1 MWFYIF
7 VYLCVCGQYYSSDFT
22 SLFSRCIVSIF
33 VNIFHISNDLF
44 GLNSL
49 AGPQAGAFSYISE
62 FHTSQTAARAVAFSL
77 VCLSGFAIYMSPFA
91 ILIVPM
97 DWSWQIFSLNF
108 KPWRLFLICISLIN
122 LWNGIVFAFLPESP
136 KFLLAL
142 NEKEKALHILRRIY
156 AFNTGQPEQVMNIS
170 INTYDRTL
178 MYYCSVYIV
187 LFIELSDKIH
197 QVGIHWE

>member
-7 VYLCVCGQYYSSDFT
+7 VYLCVCDQYYSSDFT

-33 VNIFHISNDLF
+33 FNIFHISIDLF

-62 FHTSQTAARAVAFSL
+62 FHTSKTAARAVAFSL
-77 VCLSGFAIYMSPFA
+77 LCLSGFAIYMSPFA

-97 DWSWQIFSLNF
+97 DWSWQIYSLNF

-142 NEKEKALHILRRIY
+142 NEKEKTLHILRRIY

-170 INTYDRTL
+170 IYTYISCT
-178 MYYCSVYIV
+178 IA
-187 LFIELSDKIH
+187 H
-197 QVGIHWE
+197 